1 MLNECNIKLFKLVI
15 SYWKQGLPC
24 VKERH
29 SYNLTLH
36 NGYRKHKMKGLLTY
50 NIDTRILKARSE
62 TVETE
67 DEVVHRVCFGGE
79 N

>member
-1 MLNECNIKLFKLVI
+1 
-15 SYWKQGLPC
+15 
-24 VKERH
+24 
-29 SYNLTLH
+29 
-36 NGYRKHKMKGLLTY
+36 MKGLLTY